1 MSGAQTNG
9 ANIGAN
15 IVASMEERLAPL
27 EPELVEIY
35 DESGEHVG
43 HAGAQSGGGHYQLT
57 IVARR
62 FEGQSRV
69 ARHRL
74 VYEALGEM
82 MHKEIHALAIT
93 ALTPKELREV
103 WPTEEARGGR

>member
-1 MSGAQTNG
+1 MSVPNQPAG
-9 ANIGAN
+9 
-15 IVASMEERLAPL
+15 VVESMQQRLAAL

-35 DESGEHVG
+35 DESGEHIG

-62 FEGQSRV
+62 FAGQSRV

-74 VYEALGEM
+74 VYEALGGM
-82 MHKEIHALAIT
+82 MRKDIHALAIT
-93 ALTPKELREV
+93 ALTPEEHQEA
-103 WPTEEARGGR
+103 WPTEEARAGQ

>member
-1 MSGAQTNG
+1 VSGVQENAAG
-9 ANIGAN
+9 
-15 IVASMEERLAPL
+15 IVESMELRLAAL
-27 EPELVEIY
+27 EPDLVEIY
-35 DESGEHVG
+35 DESGEHIG

-74 VYEALGEM
+74 VYDALGEM
-82 MHKEIHALAIT
+82 MRKEIHALAIT
-93 ALTPKELREV
+93 ALTPEELREV
-103 WPTEEARGGR
+103 WPTDEPRAGR

>member
-1 MSGAQTNG
+1 VSNVQDNAAG
-9 ANIGAN
+9 
-15 IVASMEERLAPL
+15 IVESMEQRLAAL

-62 FEGQSRV
+62 FAGHSRV

-74 VYEALGEM
+74 VYEALGAM
-82 MHKEIHALAIT
+82 MRKDIHALAIT
-93 ALTPKELREV
+93 ALTPEEHRAV
-103 WPTEEARGGR
+103 WSTEGPRAGQ